1 MKEEEQKKKSA
12 ESCYG
17 GECLQHSGIRKEPS
31 MSETEIRLYEI
42 IKKLTDDE
50 FRELI
55 ELKKKEMDG
64 NRAGT

>member
-1 MKEEEQKKKSA
+1 
-12 ESCYG
+12 
-17 GECLQHSGIRKEPS
+17 